1 MDGQEMLCMNCFA
14 ANVSR
19 EDAHCPIC
27 GWDNTRP
34 QVSHGLQYYTIL
46 NGRYLIGR
54 VKLMNGEGITYSA
67 LDQAKK
73 KMVEIKE
80 FYPLSIAQRNSEDN
94 TVVPFE
100 GQENVFEEYLEQ
112 FIELSKN
119 ISRLKEVT
127 VVHSILDIFEENYTA
142 YAVYEFV
149 PSVPLKKYIKQ
160 GGALPWNTVH
170 NMFLPV
176 LTALGLI
183 NSLGVTHLGISPE
196 TLRVTA
202 DKNLLITG
210 FAIPAI
216 RTVPGESP
224 GDLPKEI
231 FPGSSA
237 IEQYAEDAVCSE
249 TTDVYAFTA
258 SLLFAITGTMPEEA
272 PNRLLDPKLL
282 IPKEYLKDLPPY
294 VVTAIANALQV
305 KPEDRTASFD
315 RLKAELSAAP
325 TPIVTSSATS
335 AIRSLPK
342 QESDLPKGYSIP
354 SYAWLIGSTVLTVLA
369 IVLIATIWL
378 KRSKPDG
385 GAGNASAVSALMT
398 EAPNLINADID
409 EIQTQVQNGEVS
421 YTIQISARTFSDTVE
436 ENRIISQ
443 DPTPGAKMAQ
453 GGKIVITVSRGKE
466 ERALP
471 EIQGM
476 TFTEL
481 SEILTNNG
489 FTVNREDQ
497 ASDEVNLGNVISY
510 KNAAAGD
517 ILTYG
522 SEVTLIVSSGPAE

>member
-210 FAIPAI
+210 FAIPATCPRRFSPAAPLSSNTR
-216 RTVPGESP
+216 RTR
-224 GDLPKEI
+224 
-231 FPGSSA
+231 
-237 IEQYAEDAVCSE
+237 YA
-249 TTDVYAFTA
+249 
-258 SLLFAITGTMPEEA
+258 
-272 PNRLLDPKLL
+272 
-282 IPKEYLKDLPPY
+282 
-294 VVTAIANALQV
+294 V
-305 KPEDRTASFD
+305 KPPTCTRSRPPCFSPSPAPCRRKHRTACW
-315 RLKAELSAAP
+315 
-325 TPIVTSSATS
+325 
-335 AIRSLPK
+335 IRS
-342 QESDLPKGYSIP
+342 
-354 SYAWLIGSTVLTVLA
+354 
-369 IVLIATIWL
+369 
-378 KRSKPDG
+378 
-385 GAGNASAVSALMT
+385 
-398 EAPNLINADID
+398 
-409 EIQTQVQNGEVS
+409 
-421 YTIQISARTFSDTVE
+421 F
-436 ENRIISQ
+436 
-443 DPTPGAKMAQ
+443 
-453 GGKIVITVSRGKE
+453 
-466 ERALP
+466 
-471 EIQGM
+471 
-476 TFTEL
+476 
-481 SEILTNNG
+481 
-489 FTVNREDQ
+489 
-497 ASDEVNLGNVISY
+497 
-510 KNAAAGD
+510 
-517 ILTYG
+517 
-522 SEVTLIVSSGPAE
+522 